1 MEESKYENVITKYT
15 EEQLIFERVVLL
27 KQQETIRTQLNMLDK
42 EYKRRLDLGRK

>member
-1 MEESKYENVITKYT
+1 MEENKYENVITKYT

-27 KQQETIRTQLNMLDK
+27 KQQETIRAQLNLLDK